1 MNQRELF
8 LRYVAQTSDAPLAFE
23 VESAKGVWL
32 YGPGG
37 KKTMDVISGIAVS
50 NIGHSHPEV
59 IKAVHEQVDRYMH
72 LMVYGEV
79 VQAPQVQLAALLS
92 SHLPTGLDN
101 VYFVNSGSEA
111 VEGALKL
118 AKRYTGRYEIV
129 SFKNAYHGSTQG
141 ALSIIGDECMKN
153 NFRPLIPGGKTIA
166 YNDIASLNEITENT
180 ACVIIESVQGE
191 GGAVV
196 PDVAYMKALR
206 ERCNETGALLIMDEI
221 QAGCGRTGKLW
232 AFEHFGIVPDIL
244 LLAKAL
250 GGGMPLGAFV
260 SSKEIM
266 HCLTHHPVLG
276 HITTFGGHPV
286 CCAAALANLKVI
298 IREKLWEQAAIKEQ
312 WFRDALKHPEIK
324 NISGTGLMLAVK
336 LSDEKRAQQVI
347 ARCLEKGLFTD
358 WFLFAPD
365 CLRLA
370 PALNISR
377 EEVEQACS
385 IILEVLN
392 E

>member
-32 YGPGG
+32 YGPDG

-59 IKAVHEQVDRYMH
+59 LKAVHEQADRYMH

-79 VQAPQVQLAALLS
+79 VQAPQVQLAAFLS
-92 SHLPTGLDN
+92 SHLPSGLDN

-191 GGAVV
+191 GGAIV

-250 GGGMPLGAFV
+250 GGGMPLGAFIA
-260 SSKEIM
+260 SKEIM

-286 CCAAALANLKVI
+286 CCAAALANLNVI

-324 NISGTGLMLAVK
+324 NISGIGLMLAV
-336 LSDEKRAQQVI
+336 
-347 ARCLEKGLFTD
+347 
-358 WFLFAPD
+358 
-365 CLRLA
+365 
-370 PALNISR
+370 
-377 EEVEQACS
+377 
-385 IILEVLN
+385 
-392 E
+392 

>member
-92 SHLPTGLDN
+92 SHLPAGLDN

-191 GGAVV
+191 GGAIV

-206 ERCNETGALLIMDEI
+206 ERCNETGAMLIMDEI

-250 GGGMPLGAFV
+250 GGGMPLGAFIA
-260 SSKEIM
+260 SKEIM
-266 HCLTHHPVLG
+266 LCLTHHPVLG

-286 CCAAALANLKVI
+286 CCAAALANLNVI

-324 NISGTGLMLAVK
+324 SISGIGLMLAVK

-385 IILEVLN
+385 IILEALN

>member
-32 YGPGG
+32 YGPDG

-59 IKAVHEQVDRYMH
+59 LKAVHEQADRYMH

-79 VQAPQVQLAALLS
+79 VQAPQVQLAAFLS
-92 SHLPTGLDN
+92 SHLPSGLDN

-191 GGAVV
+191 GGAIV

-250 GGGMPLGAFV
+250 GGGMPLGAFIA
-260 SSKEIM
+260 SKEIM

-286 CCAAALANLKVI
+286 CCAAALANLNVI

-324 NISGTGLMLAVK
+324 NISGIGLMLAVK
-336 LSDEKRAQQVI
+336 LSNEKRAQQVI

-385 IILEVLN
+385 IILEALN

>member
-59 IKAVHEQVDRYMH
+59 LKAVHEQVDRYMH

-79 VQAPQVQLAALLS
+79 VQTPQVQLAALLS

-250 GGGMPLGAFV
+250 GGGMPLGAFIA
-260 SSKEIM
+260 SKEIM

-312 WFRDALKHPEIK
+312 WFRDALKHLEIK
-324 NISGTGLMLAVK
+324 NISGIGLMLAVK

-385 IILEVLN
+385 IILEALN